1 MYWYYPDI
9 NIPSTSKH
17 QLQNTIEYIITM
29 TTSLQQGGV
38 IYKNFIIRILSYS
51 LFANNINSN
60 KDTVIL
66 LSHSR
71 TRNSSADEIANVNF
85 LYDNI
90 VHVLQNTIDTCINS
104 VADRRGY
111 VLERMFTKFSEM
123 TQYNGHYVVQ
133 GHLRSII
140 FVLIES
146 SYTTSY

>member
-1 MYWYYPDI
+1 
-9 NIPSTSKH
+9 
-17 QLQNTIEYIITM
+17 
-29 TTSLQQGGV
+29 
-38 IYKNFIIRILSYS
+38 
-51 LFANNINSN
+51 
-60 KDTVIL
+60 
-66 LSHSR
+66 
-71 TRNSSADEIANVNF
+71 VNF